1 MIISEN
7 SFSTFVIALGI
18 LLILLISICIRN
30 INGITDLEIKMYDEL
45 SILQTSITENTETI
59 TLVENT
65 VDDQSI
71 MYNPDEID
79 DVLKKNNIL
88 LKIDNVDIYYLAKNI
103 YHEARCQPELGK
115 IAVGLVVLNRVK
127 DNRFPET
134 IENVITQKKQF
145 SWYPKYMGSTPKDK
159 DAWEDCKI
167 IAERLVNNDVK
178 DFTEGSTHYHA
189 ARIRAWWSKD
199 KRYTNTIR
207 INDHIFY
214 RWEKN
219 KK

>member
-1 MIISEN
+1 MKNIMS
-7 SFSTFVIALGI
+7 
-18 LLILLISICIRN
+18 ISIVALIFIIPVLLFMN
-30 INGITDLEIKMYDEL
+30 IHNNIKICSLEQSMKSQIFDCNSMIDQNSEF
-45 SILQTSITENTETI
+45 IMMIEND
-59 TLVENT
+59 N
-65 VDDQSI
+65 DSDI

-79 DVLKKNNIL
+79 DILENNTL

-127 DNRFPET
+127 DSRFPET

-159 DAWEDCKI
+159 DAWKECKI

-199 KRYTNTIR
+199 KRYTNILR